1 MCTLFY
7 AIARRFFR
15 LFDASV
21 HTERTRVATI
31 TRLKSGSWRVQ
42 VRRKGK
48 YVNETFLRRKDA
60 EEWGIDI
67 ERRIDRQEPTTTHKS
82 RDVQLFGD
90 LVALHRQD
98 LKEVGKDIGRSKT
111 ASLIFLDERLGHLRL
126 PELDRERFIKFGKE
140 RALEGAGPV
149 TVGIDLGYIKTIL
162 SHAAAVHGVIAST
175 EPIDLAR
182 IALGRLGLVGKGDE
196 RDRRPTQDELDRII
210 SSLEANI
217 RQQIPVGRV
226 IRFAVATAMRQD
238 EIARVEWRDFDASN
252 RMLLIRNR
260 KDPRKKKG
268 NDQRI
273 PLLDVSGYDACK
285 IIEEQGRF
293 SNIREGRIFPYN
305 GRSIGTA
312 FRRQCRK
319 LKIDDLHFHD
329 LRHEGTSRLFEAGF
343 SIEQVALVTGHKD
356 WKMLRRY
363 THLKP
368 EALHRVGRESDAHQ
382 IPRRR
387 IISREPRS
395 CTASAQATRT
405 PKV

>member
-1 MCTLFY
+1 L
-7 AIARRFFR
+7 
-15 LFDASV
+15 
-21 HTERTRVATI
+21 E
-31 TRLKSGSWRVQ
+31 
-42 VRRKGK
+42 
-48 YVNETFLRRKDA
+48 
-60 EEWGIDI
+60 
-67 ERRIDRQEPTTTHKS
+67 
-82 RDVQLFGD
+82 
-90 LVALHRQD
+90 
-98 LKEVGKDIGRSKT
+98 EVGKDIGRSKT

-126 PELDRERFIKFGKE
+126 PELDRERFIKFGKA

-162 SHAAAVHGVIAST
+162 SHAAAVHGVVLST

-182 IALGRLGLVGKGDE
+182 IALGRLGLVGKGEE

-210 SSLEANI
+210 SALEANI
-217 RQQIPVGRV
+217 RQQIPVSRV

-238 EIARVEWRDFDASN
+238 EIARVEWRDFDARLAAECYSSETG
-252 RMLLIRNR
+252 RI
-260 KDPRKKKG
+260 PEKKKG

-273 PLLDVSGYDACK
+273 PLLEVSGYDACK

-305 GRSIGTA
+305 GRSVGAA
-312 FRRQCRK
+312 FRRQCRE

-368 EALHRVGRESDAHQ
+368 ETLHSIRSARVA
-382 IPRRR
+382 
-387 IISREPRS
+387 
-395 CTASAQATRT
+395 
-405 PKV
+405 